1 MSRRLSAFLVASLVV
16 AGTPATAAPVTFNTA
31 LPVTRGEW
39 ILRTQIMEF
48 RFEPDA
54 TGLDRDLSVEA
65 LPLVGVYG
73 LTPKLALFAIAP
85 LLDKEL
91 EVNTPLGRHSR
102 GDSGLGDVTLLARYT
117 AWQRDAPGR
126 TSRLAPF
133 GGVEAPT
140 GRDDAGDTLGLLPPT
155 LQLGSGSWDPLAGV
169 VFTHQTF
176 GWEVDAALRY
186 QLNTAANDFE
196 AGDQARLDLSYQH
209 RVWPRELGGGVPA
222 FLFAVLDSNLIWQ
235 DRDEMGGVEMA
246 DSGGTTWF
254 LAPGLQFVQK
264 RWVLEAAVQIP
275 AAQNLHG
282 AALET
287 DWIGTLSLRVNL

>member
-1 MSRRLSAFLVASLVV
+1 MSRVSTFLA
-16 AGTPATAAPVTFNTA
+16 AGFLLAAAPVAAAPITFNTA
-31 LPVTRGEW
+31 LPVTPGEW
-39 ILRTQIMEF
+39 ILRTQILGL
-48 RFEPDA
+48 RFESDPTDR
-54 TGLDRDLSVEA
+54 DRDLSVEA
-65 LPLVGVYG
+65 VPFVGAYG
-73 LTPKLALFAIAP
+73 LTPRLALFTIVP

-91 EVNTPLGRHSR
+91 VVNTPRGRRSR
-102 GDSGLGDVTLLARYT
+102 GDSGLGDATLLARYT

-140 GRDDAGDTLGLLPPT
+140 GRDDAVDGLGLLPPN
-155 LQLGSGSWDPLAGV
+155 LQLGSGSWDPLVGV
-169 VFTHQTF
+169 VFTHQSLRA
-176 GWEVDAALRY
+176 EVDAAVRY
-186 QLNTAANDFE
+186 QLHTEANDFE

-209 RVWPRELGGGVPA
+209 RVLPRELGEGVPA
-222 FLFAVLDSNLIWQ
+222 FLFAVLESNLIWQ
-235 DRDEMGGVEMA
+235 DRDETGGVEVA
-246 DSGGTTWF
+246 DSGGATWF
-254 LAPGLQFVQK
+254 LAPGLQYVQK